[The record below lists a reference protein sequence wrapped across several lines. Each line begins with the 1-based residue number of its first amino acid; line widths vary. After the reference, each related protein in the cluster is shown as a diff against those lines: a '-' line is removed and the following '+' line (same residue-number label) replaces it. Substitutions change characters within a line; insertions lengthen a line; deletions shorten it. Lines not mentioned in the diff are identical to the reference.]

1 MPIQSI
7 DSHSDFLAGT
17 YSMNTLLAGTDD
29 IVSESGV
36 TIGTINI
43 YLSIVAGTYSN
54 QTVTYNLDISK
65 LTVITLLFDS
75 V

>member
-36 TIGTINI
+36 TIGNINI